1 MKDFWLSCGHHLLD
15 RDERGRLRMTDE
27 FVKLY
32 LARPELAPP
41 TDACIVERTLHA
53 ALLSDPW
60 RPVIQA
66 EIDMI
71 VDADAREN
79 WQHMIALR
87 NHLAAHSTLEAAYMA
102 LVRRNIRVPSLFA
115 DQLVHVILRNAL
127 DKCDDAFVLRA
138 AELFYRPQRLTVYG
152 GSLLAADQEHVD
164 NNAVTASPLAAMFA
178 FPDQHDIEM
187 LSDENAARYW
197 ERSNRF
203 DLAFDLTAGRR
214 GLFALGTVIE
224 SWVKHLLDIDI
235 TIEPLSELRNVALTW
250 YVGLDANGTKIGDA
264 LWHGAELDD
273 AARNSVVGL
282 FRVTFRDTGIV
293 LETVAGEAIYLIL
306 AMAPDKVLR
315 MKPQNLVTGLP
326 LRDLEI
332 MT

>member
-27 FVKLY
+27 FMKLY

-60 RPVIQA
+60 RPVTQA
-66 EIDMI
+66 EIDKI

-87 NHLAAHSTLEAAYMA
+87 NHLAAHSTLEAAYIA

-127 DKCDDAFVLRA
+127 DECDDAFVLRA

-164 NNAVTASPLAAMFA
+164 NNAVAVSPLAAMFA

-197 ERSNRF
+197 ERSDRF
-203 DLAFDLTAGRR
+203 DLAIDLTAGRR
-214 GLFALGTVIE
+214 GLFALGTVIVC
-224 SWVKHLLDIDI
+224 WVKHLLDIDI

-250 YVGLDANGTKIGDA
+250 YVGLDANGTKIGDK

-273 AARNSVVGL
+273 VARDSVVGL
-282 FRVTFRDTGIV
+282 FRVTFRDTRMV

-326 LRDLEI
+326 VRDLEI

>member
-1 MKDFWLSCGHHLLD
+1 
-15 RDERGRLRMTDE
+15 ERGRLRMTDE

-41 TDACIVERTLHA
+41 TDACIVERTLHG

-60 RPVIQA
+60 RPVAQA

-71 VDADAREN
+71 ADADAREN

-87 NHLAAHSTLEAAYMA
+87 DHFAAHPTLEAAYIG
-102 LVRRNIRVPSLFA
+102 LVRRNIRAPSLFV

-152 GSLLAADQEHVD
+152 GSLVAADQEHVD
-164 NNAVTASPLAAMFA
+164 SKAVAVSPLGAMFG
-178 FPDQHDIEM
+178 FSDQHDIEM
-187 LSDENAARYW
+187 LSDENAPRYW
-197 ERSNRF
+197 EHSDRF

-214 GLFALGTVIE
+214 GLVALGTVIAC
-224 SWVKHLLDIDI
+224 WVKHLLDIDI
-235 TIEPLSELRNVALTW
+235 TIEPLRELRNVALTW

-264 LWHGAELDD
+264 LWNGVELDD
-273 AARNSVVGL
+273 VARDSVVGL
-282 FRVTFRDTGIV
+282 FRVTFRDTRMV
-293 LETVAGEAIYLIL
+293 LETVAGEAI
-306 AMAPDKVLR
+306 
-315 MKPQNLVTGLP
+315 
-326 LRDLEI
+326 
-332 MT
+332 